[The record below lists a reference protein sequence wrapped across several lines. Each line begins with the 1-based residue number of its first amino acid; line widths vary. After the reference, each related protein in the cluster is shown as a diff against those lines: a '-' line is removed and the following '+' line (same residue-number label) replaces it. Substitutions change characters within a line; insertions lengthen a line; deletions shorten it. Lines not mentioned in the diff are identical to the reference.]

1 MSTRISLAELA
12 GVGILL
18 RPSEAVALV
27 DEICRRCEEGSL
39 RGIPTAG
46 VVRLSREGQL
56 SIAGPTN
63 TGSEVARAAQLLD
76 DLLPGF
82 EATPEY
88 RASGAL
94 RLVIAR
100 GLGTLDLPP
109 YESLTELRGALQRF
123 APADLADTARL
134 LFQAWDR
141 ACATHELDRRAPES
155 LTISDVR
162 RARRATGLTLQNLSE
177 VADIPAVQLRDLEW
191 GDMRNWRADED
202 GHARVVRYARAAG
215 LDQAVVLSIAWPM
228 IQESGLP
235 ANERPWIEVLVPSG
249 PQRMVPVERSRV
261 KQQKFL
267 RASVWIA
274 AAAALIMA
282 LAVVA
287 AAIVARPV
295 VLMPPIASPAAPP
308 PPMVQIGDAAA
319 AAPAVII
326 VAPKRRQGQAPAVT
340 RTATK
345 RRPAAPPAKRHA
357 QAQRASFFQ
366 KELFRIVF
374 K

>member
-1 MSTRISLAELA
+1 MSTRISLAELT

-27 DEICRRCEEGSL
+27 DEICRRCEDGSL

-46 VVRLSREGQL
+46 VVRLSRDGQL

-109 YESLTELRGALQRF
+109 YKSLTELRGALQRF

-141 ACATHELDRRAPES
+141 ARATHDLDRRAPQS

-162 RARRATGLTLQNLSE
+162 RARRATGLTLQNVAE

-191 GDMRNWRADED
+191 GDMRNWRADAD

-215 LDQAVVLSIAWPM
+215 LDEALVLSIAWPM

-235 ANERPWIEVLVPSG
+235 AKERPWVEVLVPSG
-249 PQRMVPVERSRV
+249 PQRMVPVERPRV
-261 KQQKFL
+261 KQQKGL
-267 RASVWIA
+267 RAPVWIA
-274 AAAALIMA
+274 VAAALIMA
-282 LAVVA
+282 LAVIA

-295 VLMPPIASPAAPP
+295 VLMPPIASPVAPP
-308 PPMVQIGDAAA
+308 APVVQIGDAAA
-319 AAPAVII
+319 APPVVI
-326 VAPKRRQGQAPAVT
+326 VAPERRQAPGVT
-340 RTATK
+340 RTEKK
-345 RRPAAPPAKRHA
+345 RRPAAPPAKRRA
-357 QAQRASFFQ
+357 QPQRASFFQ